1 MGFCSRLPSWL
12 PGWAKLWQWVLRAV
26 FHICNASSIKE
37 IFIIIFNFFFKSH
50 SFVGLGEEKRSEL
63 DIFFFCLLDG
73 HHVWEMEAKTDKE
86 MCKPVSL
93 P

>member
-1 MGFCSRLPSWL
+1 MQCPF
-12 PGWAKLWQWVLRAV
+12 
-26 FHICNASSIKE
+26 KE
-37 IFIIIFNFFFKSH
+37 IV
-50 SFVGLGEEKRSEL
+50 FVKVVPFLAWERKKRKEL

>member
-1 MGFCSRLPSWL
+1 MVTQVASC
-12 PGWAKLWQWVLRAV
+12 WATLGQCILKAV
-26 FHICNASSIKE
+26 FHIRSAPSERSFC
-37 IFIIIFNFFFKSH
+37 KSH
-50 SFVGLGEEKRSEL
+50 SFVGLGEEKRTEL